1 MKRLLDIIL
10 ALILLILGF
19 PLLTF
24 IAVFIFL
31 EDGFPIFFR
40 QTRPGYFEKPFTI
53 IKFRTMKNDVNM
65 NVSNDS
71 KRITKLGKFLRKTSL
86 DELPEIWNV
95 LKGEMSFVGPR
106 PLLLEYLDLYSKQQ
120 RIRHSVKPG
129 ITGWA
134 QVNGR
139 NNIDWDEKLALDI
152 WYVENKGPFL
162 DFKIMLLTIL
172 RVFQG
177 TGVSKTGFATTDK
190 FKGNE
195 KS

>member
-10 ALILLILGF
+10 ALILLLLGF
-19 PLLTF
+19 PLLIF

-40 QTRPGYFEKPFTI
+40 QTRPGYLEKPFTI

-65 NVSNDS
+65 NVSNDK